1 MKCTVIIDGEHEEE
15 VIIYAKKMTDDILEI
30 SELINKNNSD
40 LIGYN
45 QQEAVVLSHNDIICV
60 FVEDGRVN
68 AMTDEG
74 VYRLKERLYT
84 LESTLGA
91 SFVKINQ
98 SCIANTKA
106 IQKFESSFGGSL
118 RVVFKNGHTDY
129 ISRRQ
134 LKAVKTKF
142 GI

>member
-1 MKCTVIIDGEHEEE
+1 MKCTVIIDDGREEE
-15 VIIYAKKMTDDILEI
+15 VIIYAKKMTDEILEI
-30 SELINKNNSD
+30 SEMINKNKSE
-40 LIGYN
+40 LVGYN
-45 QQEAVVLSHNDIICV
+45 QQETVVLPHGDIICV

-68 AMTDEG
+68 AMTERG
-74 VYRLKERLYT
+74 IYRLRERLYT
-84 LESTLGA
+84 LEGELGA

-106 IQKFESSFGGSL
+106 IEKFETSIGGSL
-118 RVVFKNGHTDY
+118 RVVFKNGHSDY

-134 LKAVKTKF
+134 LKVVKNKF

>member
-98 SCIANTKA
+98 SCIANTQA

-134 LKAVKTKF
+134 LKAVKKKF

>member
-15 VIIYAKKMTDDILEI
+15 VIIYAKKMTDEILEI
-30 SELINKNNSD
+30 SEMINKNKSD
-40 LIGYN
+40 LVGYD

-68 AMTDEG
+68 AMTEKG
-74 VYRLKERLYT
+74 IYRLKERLYT
-84 LESTLGA
+84 LESILGA
-91 SFVKINQ
+91 GFVKINQ

-106 IQKFESSFGGSL
+106 IQKFETSFGGAL
-118 RVVFKNGHTDY
+118 RVVFKNGHSDY

-134 LKAVKTKF
+134 LKAVKNKF